1 MYGQVPAPA
10 PPPRAAGPSAA
21 TITVRVLIT
30 VLVVLSLGFLAW
42 VAMLRIAIMRRTGRD
57 WTLFWAQ
64 LVLNVGCVVPLEQRF
79 AGTWMNTAGM
89 IVLLVQMAIVT
100 CYFLVVDI
108 RHHQPAPVVIMV
120 PSPSSPPHGPHGQGQ
135 VQGYAYG
142 TPQPGYAVPGYAAP
156 GHAAP
161 GYGYPP
167 AAVTAPAPGSRPGP
181 HPAPGPQPAP
191 AHPASAPHPY
201 APAPPAGQAPPP
213 PGRTPDAS
221 PAPDPGPAPHP
232 LPGRAPRID
241 QVRAELDE
249 LSDLLRQSGEGDGR
263 A

>member
-1 MYGQVPAPA
+1 MYGQVPTPAATPAPA
-10 PPPRAAGPSAA
+10 PPRATGPTAA

-57 WTLFWAQ
+57 WALFWGQ

-89 IVLLVQMAIVT
+89 IVLLVQMALVT

-120 PSPSSPPHGPHGQGQ
+120 PSPPLSPSRPYG
-135 VQGYAYG
+135 YG
-142 TPQPGYAVPGYAAP
+142 TPPPGYPAPGYAT
-156 GHAAP
+156 P
-161 GYGYPP
+161 GYGYPS
-167 AAVTAPAPGSRPGP
+167 AAVTTPSPSPNPSPSPSPNPHPSPGP
-181 HPAPGPQPAP
+181 N
-191 AHPASAPHPY
+191 PY
-201 APAPPAGQAPPP
+201 ASTPLPATPPPSVPAPPAPSG
-213 PGRTPDAS
+213 
-221 PAPDPGPAPHP
+221 
-232 LPGRAPRID
+232 APRIE

-249 LSDLLRQSGEGDGR
+249 LSDLLRQAGEGDGR